1 MYLRF
6 AGFFFFYF
14 SIIGVYIIFLPKI
27 LQILS
32 YKPFEIGVIFAIA
45 PLTRFLVPFL
55 FQRRFKL
62 TIFVFYLS
70 LGLAI
75 LSAIIFYF
83 TIENFYLFIFPNFL
97 LGASLGLILPFLET
111 YALEY
116 LGKEHYGKARLFG
129 SIGFMS
135 VGIVLAKLLQN
146 VHMGLHFF
154 LGSVLLMTFFGFTIT
169 RKNSDFSNA
178 KVASGKL
185 DFKPHFGFWLN
196 LFFMQMSFG
205 AFYNFFTIYQT
216 DAGISLELTSWMW
229 AFGVICEILLFYF
242 QGYFIK
248 RYELLDLIEFSTLMT
263 SIRWFLLFAFPGYI
277 FIAFFAQAFHAFS
290 FALHHSAAFSY
301 LHTIYS
307 NRRLA
312 AQFYYGISFGLG
324 GFMGALISGW
334 IYGPYLYLGAS
345 FMALF
350 GLFTCKAYSARIK
363 LRK

>member
-14 SIIGVYIIFLPKI
+14 AIIGVYIIFLPKI
-27 LQILS
+27 LQITGYS
-32 YKPFEIGVIFAIA
+32 TMQIGVVFAIA
-45 PLTRFLVPFL
+45 PLTRFLVPFF
-55 FQRRFKL
+55 FQKWFQL
-62 TIFVFYLS
+62 TIWVFYTA

-75 LSAIIFYF
+75 ISALLFYI
-83 TIENFYLFIFPNFL
+83 TINNFYLFIFPNFL

-129 SIGFMS
+129 SLGFMA
-135 VGIVLAKLLQN
+135 VGLVLAKLLQDTN
-146 VHMGLHFF
+146 MGLHFF
-154 LGSVLLMTFFGFTIT
+154 LGSVSLMIIFAATIT
-169 RKNSDFSNA
+169 RKNSDFTNPNA
-178 KVASGKL
+178 PSGSL
-185 DFKPHFGFWLN
+185 QFAPHAGFWLN

-216 DAGISLELTSWMW
+216 DAGVSLELTSWMW
-229 AFGVICEILLFYF
+229 AFGVICEVVLFYF
-242 QGYFIK
+242 QGIFI
-248 RYELLDLIEFSTLMT
+248 RRFELLTLVQFATLMT
-263 SIRWFLLFAFPGYI
+263 SIRWLLLFLFPGYI
-277 FIAFFAQAFHAFS
+277 MIAFFSQAFHAFS

-312 AQFYYGISFGLG
+312 AQFYYGFSFGLG
-324 GFMGALISGW
+324 GFVGALIAGW
-334 IYGPYLYLGAS
+334 IYGPYLYLMAAI
-345 FMALF
+345 MALLGF
-350 GLFTCKAYSARIK
+350 FTCKSYSASTK